1 MKRWLQTWLAA
12 LGLLATMGKEAS
24 AMTADG
30 TLVTNVACATYMS
43 ASGAGFAVSYCV
55 TTTFG
60 ITNPCIALQKVA
72 SPTAQASGGLVTYTI
87 WVVNCQASCTGSAF
101 NINVTDRLPDNV
113 MAGAPALVTYWNG
126 NSGGNWSVASGSNNT
141 TWASGAPVAGQ
152 NVPYYLRFVLDQLG
166 PCKSAYSSF
175 TVSVL

>member
-55 TTTFG
+55 TTPFRVD
-60 ITNPCIALQKVA
+60 NPCLALQKA
-72 SPTAQASGGLVTYTI
+72 ANPTAQASGGLVTYTI
-87 WVVNCQASCTGSAF
+87 WVLNCSCSGSAF

-113 MAGAPALVTYWNG
+113 VMGTNQTPWNG
-126 NSGGNWSVASGSNNT
+126 GSGGNWFASSGSNNT
-141 TWASGAPVAGQ
+141 TWAVNAPAQGQ
-152 NVPYYLRFVLDQLG
+152 ATPYYLRYVLDQLG
-166 PCKSAYSSF
+166 PCRSAYASF

>member
-1 MKRWLQTWLAA
+1 
-12 LGLLATMGKEAS
+12 
-24 AMTADG
+24 
-30 TLVTNVACATYMS
+30 VACAPYAA
-43 ASGAGFAVSYCV
+43 ASGAGFAVSYCA
-55 TTTFG
+55 TA
-60 ITNPCIALQKVA
+60 ILNIQNPCLALQKVA
-72 SPTAQASGGLVTYTI
+72 NPTAQASGGTVTYTI
-87 WVVNCQASCTGSAF
+87 WVVNCSCTSSAF